1 MSVSTN
7 KWGVKTNSEHHFYA
21 EFVADITTRYSEQK
35 DLRQDKML
43 DIIIRKQTQTTQYDM
58 RPSTNNWR

>member
-7 KWGVKTNSEHHFYA
+7 KWGVKTNPEHHFYA

-58 RPSTNNWR
+58 SPSTNNWW